1 MDELFKSIGKNKE
14 YIRNNLVNALFIVK
28 LKVPL
33 VTS

>member
-1 MDELFKSIGKNKE
+1 MDELFKSIGKNKQ

-28 LKVPL
+28 VPL

>member
-1 MDELFKSIGKNKE
+1 MDELFKNIGKNKE

-28 LKVPL
+28 VLL

>member
-28 LKVPL
+28 VLL

>member
-1 MDELFKSIGKNKE
+1 MDELFNSIGKNKE

-28 LKVPL
+28 VPL

>member
-1 MDELFKSIGKNKE
+1 MDELFKSIGKDKE

-28 LKVPL
+28 VPL

>member
-1 MDELFKSIGKNKE
+1 MDELFKGIGKKKE

-28 LKVPL
+28 VPL